1 MLIEFLVL
9 KMLIKKIS
17 LRRIEL
23 LQFPYQ
29 ENILPLNHKLTFFF
43 FSFKTDFVRFELTT
57 FRVKSTDFQDQR
69 HKPNSAKNP
78 SISHR
83 SLA

>member
-1 MLIEFLVL
+1 MNKVKASTIPIPKYKIVFPNLIVL

-29 ENILPLNHKLTFFF
+29 ENILPLNHKLTI
-43 FSFKTDFVRFELTT
+43 T
-57 FRVKSTDFQDQR
+57 FICYFI
-69 HKPNSAKNP
+69 NN
-78 SISHR
+78 IIYLSHQ
-83 SLA
+83 SY